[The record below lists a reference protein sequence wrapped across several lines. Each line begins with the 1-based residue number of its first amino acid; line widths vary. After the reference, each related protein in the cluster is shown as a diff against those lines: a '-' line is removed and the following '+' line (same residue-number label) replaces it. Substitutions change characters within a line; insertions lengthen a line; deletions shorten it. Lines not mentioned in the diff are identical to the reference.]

1 MELSRAV
8 MCLSIQGQLFTQRES
23 ETYSKSYSRVEILRL
38 ETLAPELQIALSRAE
53 LTGSSTSCVV
63 WLSTPKPKMI
73 QLLLAVGA
81 MPDSRLLK

>member
-1 MELSRAV
+1 MELSRAM
-8 MCLSIQGQLFTQRES
+8 MCLSTQGQLFTQRES

-53 LTGSSTSCVV
+53 LIGSSTSCVV

-73 QLLLAVGA
+73 QLLLAVGT